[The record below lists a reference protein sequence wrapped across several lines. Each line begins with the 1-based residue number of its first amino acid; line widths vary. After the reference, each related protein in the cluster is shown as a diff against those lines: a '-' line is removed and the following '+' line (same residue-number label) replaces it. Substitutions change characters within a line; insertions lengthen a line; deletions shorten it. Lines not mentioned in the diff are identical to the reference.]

1 MRVLLFL
8 LSVAAFAQDGK
19 LSFQKSFPGSTPRW
33 VKIVIEKSGQ
43 GVYTEAPDDAQPM
56 LFKLNEHETAAMF
69 GLAEKLGY
77 FSRTLESGL
86 AVAKMGDKT
95 LRWESGGKTQ
105 EQTFNYS
112 SDVDAQ
118 QLTDWFEKISESERY
133 LMDLERSAR
142 FDKLGVNRVILQIQ
156 AAYEK
161 KRLVAVD
168 QYLKWLDRVT
178 KNESYLNMARERAA
192 RLADIFRNPPPVEG
206 SKQ

>member
-1 MRVLLFL
+1 
-8 LSVAAFAQDGK
+8 
-19 LSFQKSFPGSTPRW
+19 
-33 VKIVIEKSGQ
+33 
-43 GVYTEAPDDAQPM
+43 
-56 LFKLNEHETAAMF
+56 
-69 GLAEKLGY
+69 
-77 FSRTLESGL
+77 
-86 AVAKMGDKT
+86 MGDKT

-133 LMDLERSAR
+133 LMELERSAR